1 MPPKQLTYERLL
13 GAYRTMRLIRSF
25 EEKLIELVTLGKMS
39 GFLHVYLGEEAV
51 ATGVCAQLGEVDYVA
66 STHRGHGHAIAKGVD
81 VRGMM
86 AELFGRSTGTCKG
99 KGGSMHI
106 ADLDKGMLGAN
117 GIVGAGI
124 PLATGAALTAKL
136 KRTGGVAV
144 AFFGDGA
151 SNQGAFH
158 ESLNLAAIWKL
169 PVVYVVENNGWGEF
183 TPTDYVIPVR
193 DIATRAASYAMP
205 SAIADGMD
213 FFDVFA
219 KAGEAIARA
228 RRGEG
233 PTLLECK
240 TYRFAGHF
248 VGDPLAYRRKDEAE
262 RWMAERDP
270 LRRFATRVLA
280 EGLLSEQDLQ
290 RADGEVARHLDDAVA
305 AAEAAPLP
313 EPDEVTTDVYAAVSG
328 RRAAAPRA

>member
-1 MPPKQLTYERLL
+1 MELTYERLL
-13 GAYRTMRLIRSF
+13 GAYRTMRMIRSF
-25 EEKLIELVTLGKMS
+25 EEKLIELVNLGTMS

-51 ATGVCAQLGEVDYVA
+51 ATGVCAQLGEGDYVA

-86 AELFGRSTGTCKG
+86 AELFGRRTGTCKG

-136 KRTGGVAV
+136 KRTGGVAI

-169 PVVYVVENNGWGEF
+169 PAVYVVENNGWGEF
-183 TPTDYVIPVR
+183 TPTAYVVPVR
-193 DIATRAASYAMP
+193 DIAERAASYAMP
-205 SAIADGMD
+205 ALIADGMD

-219 KAGEAIARA
+219 KAGEAVARA

-248 VGDPLAYRRKDEAE
+248 VGDPLAYRRKGEAE
-262 RWMAERDP
+262 QWMAERDP
-270 LRRFATRVLA
+270 LRRFTTRVLA

-290 RADGEVARHLDDAVA
+290 RADGEVARHIADAVA
-305 AAEAAPLP
+305 AAEAAPQ
-313 EPDEVTTDVYAAVSG
+313 PDVGEVTTDVYAAPPATL
-328 RRAAAPRA
+328 RAPRPRP

>member
-1 MPPKQLTYERLL
+1 MPLTYERLL
-13 GAYRTMRLIRSF
+13 GAYRTMRMIRGF
-25 EEKLIELVTLGKMS
+25 EEKLIELVTLGQMS

-51 ATGVCAQLGEVDYVA
+51 ATGVCAHLDEHDYVA
-66 STHRGHGHAIAKGVD
+66 STHRGHGHCIAKGVD

-86 AELFGRSTGTCKG
+86 AELFGRRTGTCKG

-106 ADLDKGMLGAN
+106 ADLEKGMLGAN

-124 PLATGAALTAKL
+124 PLATGAALSAKL
-136 KRTGGVAV
+136 KKTGGVAI

-158 ESLNLAAIWKL
+158 ESLNLASIWKL

-183 TPTDYVIPVR
+183 TPTEYVVPVK
-193 DIATRAASYAMP
+193 DIAERAASYAMP

-213 FFDVFA
+213 FFDVFE
-219 KAGEAIARA
+219 KAGAAIARA

-248 VGDPLAYRRKDEAE
+248 VGDPLAYRPKDEAE
-262 RWMAERDP
+262 RWMREHDP
-270 LRRFATRVLA
+270 LQRFASRVLA
-280 EGLLSEQDLQ
+280 DGSLGQEDLD
-290 RADGEVARHLDDAVA
+290 RADGEVARHIDDAVRT
-305 AAEAAPLP
+305 AEAAPLP
-313 EPDEVTTDVYAAVSG
+313 DIAEVLTDVYAPTTDA
-328 RRAAAPRA
+328 RAARRS